1 MEENNKDKNK
11 IILGIVGLAI
21 ILILLIA
28 GFLYKD
34 KLIPPAPVAKQDIQ
48 PKETPKK
55 EEQKA
60 TGVPNIKFLGAAQMV
75 GGSCFLIDTGKTK
88 FLVDVGLFYGSDEQ
102 HLNKKLDFDPKQ
114 IDFVLLTH
122 SHMDH
127 AGRIPLLYKEGYT
140 GKVYGT
146 DASKSILGVM
156 LEMSIK
162 MAEGL
167 GQSLFGF
174 DEFKKTME
182 NFETIPYYEKK
193 QLSEDVSVK
202 LYDAGHILGSATLQI
217 FIKDEKGEFTLVV
230 ASDFGAKRTPL
241 LKDPDILTEGD
252 YILIESTYGANKK
265 KKSNFT
271 EFGKSIAETI
281 NNGGSV
287 LVPAFVLEKTQKV
300 IYIIGELKRQGVIPK
315 DVPVYSDSSTAK
327 DVTKIYRKYYMYYD
341 EESSKLFKENGDA
354 LYCEGLQ
361 ELKSKETL
369 KTHDTGKPA
378 IYISSSGMLDH
389 GAAPRHLEK
398 MIENP
403 KNLIAIVG
411 WQAPSSLG
419 RKLQEGAKTVSIP
432 IEEFSGGKVD
442 KKIINKPVKMQVKKF
457 GNFSSHADG
466 CEIMDWLSNFK
477 KTKKIFVIHGDKENV
492 FGLAKAVNE
501 KLGFNTATPVMNE
514 TVSLSAKEKDYPLN
528 AKKPFCEGDEIDKFN
543 SKADQ

>member
-1 MEENNKDKNK
+1 MEENNKNK
-11 IILGIVGLAI
+11 IVFSIIGLVILLV
-21 ILILLIA
+21 LLIA

-34 KLIPPAPVAKQDIQ
+34 KTIPPTKEPVQKDNTK

-60 TGVPNIKFLGAAQMV
+60 TDTPNIKFLGAAQMV

-88 FLVDVGLFYGSDEQ
+88 FLVDLGLFYGSDEQ

-114 IDFVLLTH
+114 IDFVILTH

-127 AGRIPLLYKEGYT
+127 AGRIPVLYKAGYT

-146 DASKSILGVM
+146 DASKTILGVM
-156 LEMSIK
+156 LEMSMKI
-162 MAEGL
+162 AEGL
-167 GQSLFGF
+167 GQSLFGYE
-174 DEFKKTME
+174 EFKQTML

-193 QLSEDVSVK
+193 QLSEDVWVK
-202 LYDAGHILGSATLQI
+202 LYDAGHILGSATVQL
-217 FIKDEKGEFTLVV
+217 FIKDGNGEFSVVV
-230 ASDFGAKRTPL
+230 ASDFGAKGTPL

-252 YILIESTYGANKK
+252 YILIESTYGAHKK
-265 KKSNFT
+265 KKSDFA
-271 EFGKSIAETI
+271 EFGKAIAQTI

-300 IYIIGELKRQGVIPK
+300 IYIIGDLKRQGIIPD
-315 DVPVYSDSSTAK
+315 DVPVYSDSATAK

-341 EESSKLFKENGDA
+341 EESSKLIKENGDA
-354 LYCEGLQ
+354 LSFQGFQ

-369 KTHDTGKPA
+369 NTHDSGKPA

-403 KNLIAIVG
+403 NNLLAIVG

-419 RKLQEGAKTVSIP
+419 RKLQEGAKKVSIP
-432 IEEFSGGKVD
+432 IEEFSDGKFNTRYSEKSV
-442 KKIINKPVKMQVKKF
+442 KIQVKKF

-492 FGLAKAVNE
+492 FGLANAIKD
-501 KLGFNTATPVMNE
+501 KLGFNTATPAMNE
-514 TVSLSAKEKDYPLN
+514 TVSLSSREKDIELN
-528 AKKPFCEGDEIDKFN
+528 AKRPFCDGDEVNTFN